1 MIMMM
6 MMMLMVVVGCSCQV
20 ESAVQL
26 LRGRIYEAMDNR
38 SQAVDCYRTAL
49 LLDVRCYEA
58 FDCLVQHHMMSAA
71 EGLLHHLLDKLKF
84 AIRHERL

>member
-1 MIMMM
+1 MMVII
-6 MMMLMVVVGCSCQV
+6 LIPGVENYTKVSCFHQV
-20 ESAVQL
+20 ESAIQL

-71 EGLLHHLLDKLKF
+71 EGLLHCLY
-84 AIRHERL
+84 AA